1 MNTTEILPGIP
12 EEVKAQLRQ
21 TLDDL
26 VKGIR
31 RPDKRRDKGTSLIVA
46 PRPFLTPCPH
56 FSYRGIA
63 RSVPMSLGTSSGGD

>member
-1 MNTTEILPGIP
+1 MNPTETIPGIP

-31 RPDKRRDKGTSLIVA
+31 RPDKMKAACERMDRMREENRKLFGEQNIAVDLIRETRA
-46 PRPFLTPCPH
+46 HP
-56 FSYRGIA
+56 
-63 RSVPMSLGTSSGGD
+63 

>member
-1 MNTTEILPGIP
+1 MNTTETVPGIP

-31 RPDKRRDKGTSLIVA
+31 RPDKMKAACERMDRMREENRKLFGEQNIALELIRQTRDQA
-46 PRPFLTPCPH
+46 
-56 FSYRGIA
+56 
-63 RSVPMSLGTSSGGD
+63 